1 MSDWVVRLI
10 EQSGYLGVAF
20 LMFLETIFPPIPSE
34 VIMPVAG
41 MAAARGKMDFTISVI
56 SGTAGAMLGNIVWYL
71 AARALGH
78 DRLRPFIQRHGKWLT
93 MNWKDVERVHHWF
106 DDHGIALV
114 MLGRLVPTI
123 RSIISI
129 PAGLLDMRFRNF
141 VIASTIGTAVWTAI
155 LTGAGYKLQE
165 NFHEIG
171 KVIGPLSNFVLIALV
186 GVYVWRLFTH
196 KVD

>member
-1 MSDWVVRLI
+1 
-10 EQSGYLGVAF
+10 
-20 LMFLETIFPPIPSE
+20 
-34 VIMPVAG
+34 
-41 MAAARGKMDFTISVI
+41 MDFTISVI